1 MRLSVE
7 KKRGSIA
14 LGKKIQTVLTEVH
27 FQGSTNQIIPLSFT
41 HPAPGT
47 PEYQFTFCNISMG
60 LTSLGNEKEKK
71 VAYRHEL
78 TISDLEITKRALR
91 SPFFILLFSPLQ
103 KTSFFFLSQ
112 KNLVLF
118 LRYFNHYHC
127 FPVSW
132 LLLSR
137 T

>member
-1 MRLSVE
+1 MRLSIE

-91 SPFFILLFSPLQ
+91 SPFFILLFSSKDQLFFITKESCSFSQIFQPL
-103 KTSFFFLSQ
+103 SLFPCE
-112 KNLVLF
+112 LVIIEQ
-118 LRYFNHYHC
+118 NIMK
-127 FPVSW
+127 
-132 LLLSR
+132 
-137 T
+137 